1 MLVCPQC
8 EFENPDSNKFCQQ
21 CGVSLTEIA
30 CPACGSSVPFGV
42 ERCQICGETAGPSWR
57 AIIASVNEA
66 VGWPLVLPALPYLDL
81 QHRYRL
87 LEPLSGGLLSAVGVE
102 VRVLDC
108 EPFRLSP
115 LEMLFSQDPDA
126 PESESEI
133 ILRGEAAAKSGK
145 GVIPAIAQTYLA
157 LQQELYPSLPHIH
170 DAWEKDGQ
178 IVVLLE
184 DRSGLPALAELGA
197 TEALPPFQILH
208 LLHQMTELWAV
219 LHPTGHAQSL
229 LELNNLKVDEDQLL
243 YLQRL
248 YNDKPDAA
256 PQLRD
261 LGRVW
266 KLLLQQQPMQESLT
280 PLVQVCEDLEVGT
293 IATVDVLQ
301 HCLSMIADALQGDG
315 SSQPDARAI
324 APADA
329 LEAELLTADLSSVL
343 LEDSVN
349 PTLSNLANPALS
361 ETTAESG
368 TVPPIS
374 ETPELAIANSEAV
387 AGELKPTAAESITA
401 EPGKVSP
408 VAAEPVTTKPAITE
422 PVTTKPA
429 ITEPVTTEPVTPGVV
444 AVEPVT
450 AEPVTAKSLP
460 PDSTNKSHESQS
472 LPSAASEAESESG
485 PTADP
490 DPLATGAEPSQ
501 ENLENVLRNEPVSA
515 ASRAVDISVSA
526 SPTRLELSRGDEDS
540 EGESDDLPT
549 VVLPMKLV
557 GLEDAGRSDIGRQ
570 REHNE
575 DYYTIQA
582 DVKKLESQNGRSLKA
597 RGLYILCDGMGGH
610 AGGEVASSLAA
621 STLKQYFQERWQDGL
636 PNEATIREG
645 ILLANKA
652 IYTLNQENAS
662 SGSGR
667 MGTTVVLVLIQD
679 TEAAIAHVGDSRIY
693 RYSRRRGLEQLTVD
707 HEVGQREIQRGVEPA
722 IAYGRPDA
730 YQLTQALGPRDE
742 HFVNPDVQF
751 VELTEDLLLLL
762 CSDGLTDND
771 LLETHTESHLDPM
784 LDGSVSLENGV
795 NHLIDLANHYNGH
808 DNITAIAI
816 HARVRPNL
824 EMMKR

>member
-21 CGVSLTEIA
+21 CGASLQEIA
-30 CPACGSSVPFGV
+30 CPACGSSVPFDV
-42 ERCQICGETAGPSWR
+42 ELCPTCGATAGTSWR
-57 AIIASVNEA
+57 AIIAAVDAA

-87 LEPLSGGLLSAVGVE
+87 LEALSATSLSLVGAE

-108 EPFRLSP
+108 QPFRLSP
-115 LEMLFSQDPDA
+115 LEMLYSQNPDA
-126 PESESEI
+126 PDAGLARSD
-133 ILRGEAAAKSGK
+133 EAIAQSSKNT
-145 GVIPAIAQTYLA
+145 IPAIAQTYLD
-157 LQQELYPSLPHIH
+157 LQQQLYPSLPHIH

-184 DRSGLPALAELGA
+184 DRSSLPSLAELGA
-197 TEALPPFQILH
+197 SEVLPPFQILH
-208 LLHQMTELWAV
+208 LLHQMTELWNALQPV
-219 LHPTGHAQSL
+219 GYAQSL

-248 YNDKPDAA
+248 YQDKPDAS

-266 KLLLQQQPMQESLT
+266 KLLLQQQPSHENLN
-280 PLVQVCEDLEVGT
+280 PLVQVCQDLELGT

-301 HCLSMIADALQGDG
+301 HCLSMIADLLQGE
-315 SSQPDARAI
+315 QELPDAGAI
-324 APADA
+324 ALDATTEAIALDKPEAADETAPDLQAPDLQADDIQAEDTIVLPPALSAKDTAPADA
-329 LEAELLTADLSSVL
+329 ASANHPNRPLDPTAVLLGGVTASLLDTAPPKSATDEPITGERIPSELITGEPVTDEPITAELVASEPAAEPAAMEAEPITAESAA
-343 LEDSVN
+343 
-349 PTLSNLANPALS
+349 ANPAPAPATNSEALPMSDSAES
-361 ETTAESG
+361 ETTEILFP
-368 TVPPIS
+368 TV
-374 ETPELAIANSEAV
+374 
-387 AGELKPTAAESITA
+387 
-401 EPGKVSP
+401 
-408 VAAEPVTTKPAITE
+408 
-422 PVTTKPA
+422 
-429 ITEPVTTEPVTPGVV
+429 
-444 AVEPVT
+444 
-450 AEPVTAKSLP
+450 
-460 PDSTNKSHESQS
+460 
-472 LPSAASEAESESG
+472 
-485 PTADP
+485 
-490 DPLATGAEPSQ
+490 
-501 ENLENVLRNEPVSA
+501 
-515 ASRAVDISVSA
+515 SRMADISVSS
-526 SPTRLELSRGDEDS
+526 SPTRLELGSPDEDS
-540 EGESDDLPT
+540 ETEGDDLPT
-549 VVLPMKLV
+549 VVLPMKLI

-575 DYYTIQA
+575 DYYAIQV

-597 RGLYILCDGMGGH
+597 KGLYILCDGMGGH
-610 AGGEVASSLAA
+610 ASGEVASALAA
-621 STLKQYFQERWQDGL
+621 STLQQYFQDHWKDGL
-636 PNEATIREG
+636 PSEATIRDG

-667 MGTTVVLVLIQD
+667 MGTTLVLALIQD
-679 TEAAIAHVGDSRIY
+679 TEAAIAHVGDSRLY

-771 LLETHTESHLDPM
+771 LLETHVESHLDPM
-784 LDGSVSLENGV
+784 LDGQVSLDNGV
-795 NHLIDLANHYNGH
+795 NMLIDLANQHNGH

-824 EMMKR
+824 DLMKRG

>member
-1 MLVCPQC
+1 M
-8 EFENPDSNKFCQQ
+8 
-21 CGVSLTEIA
+21 
-30 CPACGSSVPFGV
+30 
-42 ERCQICGETAGPSWR
+42 
-57 AIIASVNEA
+57 
-66 VGWPLVLPALPYLDL
+66 GWPLVLPALPYLDL

-87 LEPLSGGLLSAVGVE
+87 LEALSATSLSSVGTE

-108 EPFRLSP
+108 QPFLLSP
-115 LEMLFSQDPDA
+115 LEMLYSQNPDA
-126 PESESEI
+126 PDAELARSDDEI
-133 ILRGEAAAKSGK
+133 AKSSK
-145 GVIPAIAQTYLA
+145 GVIPAIAQTYLD
-157 LQQELYPSLPHIH
+157 LQQQLYPSLPHIH

-184 DRSGLPALAELGA
+184 DRSGLTSLAELGA
-197 TEALPPFQILH
+197 AEVLPPFQILH

-219 LHPTGHAQSL
+219 LHPVGYAQSL

-248 YNDKPDAA
+248 YGDKPDAA

-266 KLLLQQQPMQESLT
+266 KLFLQQQPLHENLN
-280 PLVQVCEDLEVGT
+280 PLMQVCQDLELGT

-301 HCLSMIADALQGDG
+301 HCLSMIADLLQGNDRAVDIG
-315 SSQPDARAI
+315 AIAADASSETAPDLLIADAPALALANDPEPLEQANQSLDADLVAI
-324 APADA
+324 APEIATSEPA
-329 LEAELLTADLSSVL
+329 SLKSAA
-343 LEDSVN
+343 
-349 PTLSNLANPALS
+349 ANP
-361 ETTAESG
+361 
-368 TVPPIS
+368 I
-374 ETPELAIANSEAV
+374 
-387 AGELKPTAAESITA
+387 
-401 EPGKVSP
+401 
-408 VAAEPVTTKPAITE
+408 
-422 PVTTKPA
+422 
-429 ITEPVTTEPVTPGVV
+429 TTEPVLSEPEPVTGEP
-444 AVEPVT
+444 EPVT
-450 AEPVTAKSLP
+450 AEPVTAEP
-460 PDSTNKSHESQS
+460 VT
-472 LPSAASEAESESG
+472 
-485 PTADP
+485 
-490 DPLATGAEPSQ
+490 AEPVATVPAPALSASNQ
-501 ENLENVLRNEPVSA
+501 APDLTFEQAPELEIAKMAFPST
-515 ASRAVDISVSA
+515 SRTADISVSA
-526 SPTRLELSRGDEDS
+526 SPTHLELGSPDEDNET
-540 EGESDDLPT
+540 EGDDLPT
-549 VVLPMKLV
+549 VVLPMKLI

-575 DYYTIQA
+575 DYYAIQA
-582 DVKKLESQNGRSLKA
+582 DVKKLESQNGRSLSAK
-597 RGLYILCDGMGGH
+597 GLYILCDGMGGH
-610 AGGEVASSLAA
+610 AGGEVASALAVN
-621 STLKQYFQERWQDGL
+621 TLQQYFQERWKDGL

-679 TEAAIAHVGDSRIY
+679 TEAAIAHVGDSRLY

-751 VELTEDLLLLL
+751 VELNEDLLLLL
-762 CSDGLTDND
+762 CSDGLTDNN

-784 LDGSVSLENGV
+784 LDGHISLDNGV
-795 NHLIDLANHYNGH
+795 NHLIDLANQHNGH

-824 EMMKR
+824 DLMKGR

>member
-21 CGVSLTEIA
+21 CGTSLLEVA

-42 ERCQICGETAGPSWR
+42 ELCPTCGATAGTSWR
-57 AIIASVNEA
+57 AVIAAVDAA
-66 VGWPLVLPALPYLDL
+66 VGWPLVLPALPYLDS

-87 LEPLSGGLLSAVGVE
+87 LEALSATSLSSVGTE

-108 EPFRLSP
+108 QPFLLSP
-115 LEMLFSQDPDA
+115 LEMLYSQNPDA
-126 PESESEI
+126 PDAELARSDDEI
-133 ILRGEAAAKSGK
+133 AKSSK
-145 GVIPAIAQTYLA
+145 GVIPAIAQTYLD
-157 LQQELYPSLPHIH
+157 LQQQLYPSLPHIH

-184 DRSGLPALAELGA
+184 DRSGLTSLAELGA
-197 TEALPPFQILH
+197 AEVLPPFQILH

-219 LHPTGHAQSL
+219 LHPVGYAQSL

-248 YNDKPDAA
+248 YGDKPDAA

-266 KLLLQQQPMQESLT
+266 KLFLQQQPLQDNLN
-280 PLVQVCEDLEVGT
+280 PLMQVCQDLELGT

-301 HCLSMIADALQGDG
+301 HCLSMIADLLQGNDRSVDIG
-315 SSQPDARAI
+315 AI
-324 APADA
+324 AADESSETAPLLAADA
-329 LEAELLTADLSSVL
+329 PAVALANAPEQLEQAKESLDADLVAMASEVTTSEPL
-343 LEDSVN
+343 
-349 PTLSNLANPALS
+349 TLKSA
-361 ETTAESG
+361 
-368 TVPPIS
+368 
-374 ETPELAIANSEAV
+374 
-387 AGELKPTAAESITA
+387 TA
-401 EPGKVSP
+401 EPLTLKSATIEP
-408 VAAEPVTTKPAITE
+408 VTAEPLILKSATAEPVTAEPLTLKSATAE
-422 PVTTKPA
+422 PVTAEPLTLKSAAAEPAASEPQPATAEPDISKP
-429 ITEPVTTEPVTPGVV
+429 EPAT
-444 AVEPVT
+444 AEPVT
-450 AEPVTAKSLP
+450 AEPVTARPAPALSASSQASDLAA
-460 PDSTNKSHESQS
+460 DTESEATEIIV
-472 LPSAASEAESESG
+472 PSASR
-485 PTADP
+485 TAD
-490 DPLATGAEPSQ
+490 
-501 ENLENVLRNEPVSA
+501 V
-515 ASRAVDISVSA
+515 SVSA
-526 SPTRLELSRGDEDS
+526 SPTRLELGSPDEDS
-540 EGESDDLPT
+540 ETEGDDLPT
-549 VVLPMKLV
+549 MVLPMKLI
-557 GLEDAGRSDIGRQ
+557 GLEDAGCSDIGRQ

-575 DYYTIQA
+575 DYYAIQA

-597 RGLYILCDGMGGH
+597 KGLYILCDGMGGH
-610 AGGEVASSLAA
+610 AGGEVASALAVN
-621 STLKQYFQERWQDGL
+621 TLQQYFQERWKDRL

-679 TEAAIAHVGDSRIY
+679 TEAAIAHVGDSRLY

-751 VELTEDLLLLL
+751 VELNEDLLLLL
-762 CSDGLTDND
+762 CSDGLTDNN

-784 LDGSVSLENGV
+784 LDGHISLDNGV
-795 NHLIDLANHYNGH
+795 SHLIDLANQHNGH

-824 EMMKR
+824 ELMKRR